1 MRVLLVEDDMSVAA
15 AMESALRRRGYEVVR
30 AATAADA
37 LAAPT
42 VDLVLLDL
50 GLPDGDG
57 IDVCRELRR
66 RDDHVAIIA
75 VTARGEER
83 DRVAGLRTGADDYV
97 VKPFS
102 IAELQARI
110 DAVLRRVARATPPP
124 AVQQLGP
131 LRLDVASRE
140 VTVRGEPVRLTR
152 KEFELLAVLAKD
164 AGSVVS
170 RDRILMEV
178 WRTTFAGG
186 HTLEVHVASL
196 RNKLGLPGTVQTI
209 RGVGYRL
216 RVENPGGE
224 APPGG
229 GPGAPGVSHG
239 VDEG

>member
-1 MRVLLVEDDMSVAA
+1 MRVLLVEDDVSVAG

-30 AATAADA
+30 AATVAEA
-37 LAAPT
+37 LAAPS

-57 IDVCRELRR
+57 IEVCRELRR

-83 DRVAGLRTGADDYV
+83 DRVAGLRIGADDYV

-102 IAELQARI
+102 MAELQARI
-110 DAVLRRVARATPPP
+110 DAVLRRVARATPPAP
-124 AVQQLGP
+124 VMEVGP
-131 LRLDVASRE
+131 LRLDPAARRVTVDDAE
-140 VTVRGEPVRLTR
+140 VTLTR
-152 KEFELLAVLAKD
+152 KEFELLTVLARE

-170 RDRILMEV
+170 RDRLLMEV

-186 HTLEVHVASL
+186 HTLEVHIGSL
-196 RNKLGLPGTVQTI
+196 RNKLGRPDLVQTV

-216 RVENPGGE
+216 RTGE
-224 APPGG
+224 
-229 GPGAPGVSHG
+229 
-239 VDEG
+239 E

>member
-1 MRVLLVEDDMSVAA
+1 MRVLLVEDDASVAG
-15 AMESALRRRGYEVVR
+15 AMESALRRRGYQVVR
-30 AATAADA
+30 AGTVAEA

-42 VDLVLLDL
+42 VDLVLLDF

-66 RDDHVAIIA
+66 RNDHVAIIA

-102 IAELQARI
+102 MAELQARI
-110 DAVLRRVARATPPP
+110 DAVLRRVVRATPPP
-124 AVQQLGP
+124 AVLEVGSM
-131 LRLDVASRE
+131 RLDLAAHQ
-140 VTVRGEPVRLTR
+140 VTVDGAEIPLTR
-152 KEFELLAVLAKD
+152 KEFELLSVLARE

-170 RDRILMEV
+170 RDRLLMEV

-186 HTLEVHVASL
+186 HTLEVHIGSL
-196 RNKLGLPGTVQTI
+196 RQKLGVADLVQTV

-216 RVENPGGE
+216 RTE
-224 APPGG
+224 
-229 GPGAPGVSHG
+229 
-239 VDEG
+239 D